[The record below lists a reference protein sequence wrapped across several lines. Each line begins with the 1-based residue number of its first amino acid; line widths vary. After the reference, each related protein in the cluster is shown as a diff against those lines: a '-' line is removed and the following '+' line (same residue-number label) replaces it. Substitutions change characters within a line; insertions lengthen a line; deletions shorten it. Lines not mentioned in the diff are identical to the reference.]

1 MKTLFQARN
10 TQGHSQC
17 DQSRMEEKVR
27 DERGR
32 EGKKKGE
39 KKENHKS
46 PRYLIRYEEKKIGK
60 SQHWLHN

>member
-1 MKTLFQARN
+1 
-10 TQGHSQC
+10 
-17 DQSRMEEKVR
+17 MEEKVR

-46 PRYLIRYEEKKIGK
+46 PRYLIRYEEKKIEK